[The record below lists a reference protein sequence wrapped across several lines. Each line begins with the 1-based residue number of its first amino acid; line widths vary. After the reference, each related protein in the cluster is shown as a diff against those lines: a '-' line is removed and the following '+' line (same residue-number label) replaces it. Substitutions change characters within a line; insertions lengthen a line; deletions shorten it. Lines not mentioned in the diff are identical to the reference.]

1 MRKSYIALSLILS
14 QALCVG
20 ATATDVI
27 ADFSDKNGGTSA
39 DGKLKPSSVTKPNG
53 QPSGTTDA
61 TAGTDWSGGDYYLNV
76 MTDGLTFNFSDT
88 NSGTNLVIK
97 NGFNFTNRI
106 PKTDGSTATQKA
118 NITITKNGGNP
129 INFTFGLAD
138 STSISDKITL
148 GSDINLNITGF
159 TSVAVKS
166 NLSIGA
172 NSTLDTSTIASFTND
187 GGIVLEGKDSILKIK
202 DTLTNNGTIMMKG
215 GSSIKS
221 GESNDL
227 KVLSSAANDRGS
239 IIVQGEAEITTNN
252 STLTIESQDITLQSL
267 VSKKD
272 SKVEVVSSSLTLK
285 STNTNGTLALGDTDK
300 TVNITGEIGNKDPSN
315 IPNSEIP
322 VNSEV
327 GKIVVDGF
335 ATLDLKN
342 VNFKNINLTSTTTN
356 AISLKSGVLGLEN
369 TIFSFGDTSTDSQ
382 TPPTPLNLGVSGTST
397 ITLAG
402 ENAISTTGDLTIIGT
417 HTFKGDGTLD
427 FVGDTVKLGNGMSSK
442 FELSGSDGSPKI
454 GVKAKSGI
462 ATNAFELTGLTLQ
475 AIESAITNT
484 SMTLSDS
491 ILEAIDSE
499 GNLSNLTVSG
509 SSGTINVVNGTTAI
523 LRGSGIS
530 LAGQNVTLANGADQL
545 TTLTLN
551 AGSGGVTLD
560 NTTITGENSLKNN
573 ALNIHSSTLTAKGK
587 ITLENVA
594 LVSDR
599 DLTIV
604 GTEKKNG
611 NSKGLSITVNASA
624 TPSSA
629 QDVFSTIFVGKKE
642 DSGVR
647 FRALTLASQKLGE
660 GEQAYVSIEN
670 GTKTVDFRASSF
682 TFQNQE
688 INLANSA
695 TGAELRLFAYGN
707 EVIEE
712 RFYKMSGGSKPEELS
727 GSGAFNF
734 SNTTFTNGSTSTV
747 ELYAGNGGVNLLP
760 ANLTLNGV
768 SIDAK
773 IIDDNGG
780 SSLNSLNLSASNGS
794 INVLGTS
801 TIQASKFIYGDSQGI
816 GVDLNVGNE
825 TTKGNLT
832 LKGTANGGSD
842 NFILGG
848 EVALDLRGTGGAT
861 SIDIEI
867 QNGTAHKL
875 SDNSLGLTFRGGG
888 LTVIGSDAGSSTHT
902 FKAKSFTFEEIK
914 GTDDAVITS
923 PFVKVQNAELTLNG
937 GSTMTEINLVG
948 KVYLEGAVSGSN
960 GISKLLATSNGG
972 GSGNS
977 ITLKL
982 HDIEAIGNS
991 TIDSNKIEFVDS
1003 NIVVSNSGDKGLM
1016 LLDKTASP
1024 TNDTIAGTINSITL
1038 NNGKLA
1044 FQYNTSS
1051 DATITLNAD
1060 SVITSSG
1067 NSSLTLKTIKVG
1079 DGTTGLYSLKVID
1092 GTFTLTEK
1100 DTTGG
1105 TQLGA
1110 ITLGDE
1116 STSISG
1122 AGATFEYKNNSGY
1135 HTLTLKGNLTSYGNS
1150 SIIADSFTINA
1161 KEKDE
1166 GNYAISSTGGTLTLQ
1181 SKKSSAD
1188 RLDLTADLTLN
1199 SGGLKYVDSVGQNAE
1214 LKFGDKSTI
1223 TSSGDSSIE
1232 AKNLDIN
1239 GTSITAS
1246 EGSLTLRGIS
1256 SSTKVGKVVVGN
1268 SGVLRLEG
1276 SNSKLTTLRAN
1287 DTINLSAS
1295 VPYITPDEPL
1305 GNGVFGQVVAES
1317 VLFESQGTSPLVN
1330 LSLSQASSTSA
1341 MSDSLFALRE
1351 GGIMLIDTNSGIKK
1365 KTSSADY
1372 SNITL
1377 EDISS
1382 NLGEFTSISLQP
1394 YLKYG
1399 TDTQGKQIVEDLMLN
1414 LQVTQ
1419 NTVDQLVESIKDSS
1433 KKEQMQSLL
1442 SSGSNAL
1449 VIESIMNSKDNP
1461 LKAGMALYISN
1472 GNVDVVA
1479 NALEYVT
1486 GAFIGLNDSLYASH
1500 KVAQG
1505 LKMIRATNV
1514 ENRMVRGK
1522 NPHLA
1527 KLEVAQLVKRA
1538 VGVAYASSDDEILL
1552 EDEESGV
1559 KDGELWASFDGAMGF
1574 SETMGNASVYG
1585 FSGGYDTLLGEQ
1597 KNYLLGFYFGYGY
1610 GSYSANFAT
1619 NNSHNVS
1626 LGFYS
1631 RMSFENNEVDL
1642 ILSQSIGLNTAYIDY
1657 GATNSYVASMLKQSI
1672 DYNFYTTDI
1681 EARYGYVFSV
1691 GDKENP
1697 YYFRPFG
1704 GINFAMI
1711 VNSEGRG
1718 DGEAPIGIDS
1728 LITYQ
1733 LGVSAGVEMRK
1744 YFGENYLF
1752 LLPMIEKGLLNDG
1765 NGTKI
1770 GFVGAQSIGYN
1781 LPYTVDTGVSVYLGG
1796 QGNVGENIAVN
1807 GGVGVKVGLESKEV
1821 LTNWNLGIRYKF

>member
-20 ATATDVI
+20 ATATDVN

-88 NSGTNLVIK
+88 NGGTNLVIK

-118 NITITKNGGNP
+118 NITITKNGSTLTD
-129 INFTFGLAD
+129 FTFGSAD

-187 GGIVLEGKDSILKIK
+187 GGIVLEGKDSILKVQNA
-202 DTLTNNGTIMMKG
+202 LTNNGTIMMKG
-215 GSSIKS
+215 ESSIKS
-221 GESNDL
+221 GENNDL

-272 SKVEVVSSSLTLK
+272 GKVEVVPSSLTLK
-285 STNTNGTLALGDTDK
+285 STNANGTLTLGGTDK

-322 VNSEV
+322 ANSEV
-327 GKIVVDGF
+327 GNVVVDGF

-356 AISLKSGVLGLEN
+356 AISLQTGVLGLEN

-397 ITLAG
+397 IILAG
-402 ENAISTTGDLTIIGT
+402 ENAISTTGDLTITGT

-427 FVGDTVKLGNGMSSK
+427 FVGDTVKLGNGVSSK

-462 ATNAFELTGLTLQ
+462 ATNAFEVTGLTLQ

-499 GNLSNLTVSG
+499 ENLSELKIVKN
-509 SSGTINVVNGTTAI
+509 SSNGTITISNGTTAT

-530 LAGQNVTLANGADQL
+530 LTGQDITLANSGNGKTSL
-545 TTLTLN
+545 VLE
-551 AGSGGVTLD
+551 AGSGGVTID
-560 NTTITGENSLKNN
+560 GGAGGSTIKGLSTDMTKN
-573 ALNIHSSTLTAKGK
+573 LFEIRSSTLTTKGK
-587 ITLENVA
+587 VTLENIV
-594 LVSDR
+594 LMSDR

-604 GTEKKNG
+604 GTETDSG
-611 NSKGLSITVNASA
+611 KGLFISKNSNQKVA
-624 TPSSA
+624 TLA
-629 QDVFSTIFVGKKE
+629 IGEKVE
-642 DSGVR
+642 DEKAR
-647 FRALTLASQKLGE
+647 FHALTLASQGLGD
-660 GEQAYVSIEN
+660 GEQAYININSN
-670 GTKTVDFRASSF
+670 GSGAVDFRASSF
-682 TFQNQE
+682 TFQNQK
-688 INLANSA
+688 IDLAT
-695 TGAELRLFAYGN
+695 TGTGTQLRLFAYGTG
-707 EVIEE
+707 VIDKKIYE
-712 RFYKMSGGSKPEELS
+712 MSGGSGTTLT

-734 SNTTFTNGSTSTV
+734 SNTTFTDGSTSTV

-902 FKAKSFTFEEIK
+902 FKAKSFAFEEIK

-923 PFVKVQNAELTLNG
+923 PFVKVQNAGLTLNG
-937 GSTMTEINLVG
+937 RSTMTEIDLVG
-948 KVYLEGAVSGSN
+948 KVYLEGATSGSN

-1003 NIVVSNSGDKGLM
+1003 NIAVSNSGDKGLM

-1079 DGTTGLYSLKVID
+1079 DGTTGLYSLKVTD
-1092 GTFTLTEK
+1092 GTFALTEK

-1105 TQLGA
+1105 AQLGA

-1135 HTLTLKGNLTSYGNS
+1135 HTLTLKGDLTSYGNS

-1166 GNYAISSTGGTLTLQ
+1166 GNYAISSTGGTLTLKAQ
-1181 SKKSSAD
+1181 TTTAP
-1188 RLDLTADLTLN
+1188 LELTADLTLN

-1246 EGSLTLRGIS
+1246 EGGLTLRGIS

-1330 LSLSQASSTSA
+1330 LSLSQASSASA

-1351 GGIMLIDTNSGIKK
+1351 GGIILIDTNSGIKK
-1365 KTSSADY
+1365 KISSADY

-1461 LKAGMALYISN
+1461 LKAGMALYISS
-1472 GNVDVVA
+1472 GNVGVVA